1 MQVTTGRGS
10 VGAGI
15 RATDTVEEVCYSDI
29 WELYIFTSVRGNVR
43 VESLLVGNWRITMI
57 YGPTGPK
64 ETSTTTRET
73 LVGKLI
79 SDAKVHRFLT
89 RPHGLQHPQKVR
101 RISMQRNCKQSYKW
115 KQGSST
121 PPGLDWIVVQQLVSI
136 VVPLLV
142 INIEQV
148 VCKLI
153 ELQSTE

>member
-29 WELYIFTSVRGNVR
+29 LELYLFSSVRGNVR

-79 SDAKVHRFLT
+79 SDAKCTNF
-89 RPHGLQHPQKVR
+89 
-101 RISMQRNCKQSYKW
+101 
-115 KQGSST
+115 
-121 PPGLDWIVVQQLVSI
+121 
-136 VVPLLV
+136 
-142 INIEQV
+142 
-148 VCKLI
+148 
-153 ELQSTE
+153 